1 MFDDFKPKFKWQLEK
16 TFWLHLI
23 REFIITYLVM
33 SFFSVSAGI
42 FGALCFN
49 IAWEWQDGLKWQ
61 RLPTTTEAFNFADF
75 LAGLIGIFLALVF
88 RGELWQL

>member
-42 FGALCFN
+42 FSALYFN
-49 IAWEWQDGLKWQ
+49 IAWGWQDGLHNDG
-61 RLPTTTEAFNFADF
+61 FNFADF
-75 LAGLIGIFLALVF
+75 LAGLIGIFLALLF
-88 RGELWQL
+88 KGEIWQL